1 MWLDCEAMKED
12 VSILGE
18 LAVTAAD
25 QQMQIQEVES
35 HGPAVQVGI
44 PFILD
49 SLNLNIAISVQGT
62 EYKLP
67 DVAIIAQLQ
76 ISIIDLAN
84 KYKSILSVRVN
95 QNQSGR
101 ELSSHLSDLI
111 LSFSRS
117 AAEAAALADTD
128 NYEISEEVLDRDII
142 QLKKLGS
149 FNALVDFHNTKQKE
163 TGLNVDRVREHLS
176 MDPNY
181 GKIYELVDHGVV
193 IDTASEFTAI

>member
-67 DVAIIAQLQ
+67 DVAIA
-76 ISIIDLAN
+76 
-84 KYKSILSVRVN
+84 
-95 QNQSGR
+95 
-101 ELSSHLSDLI
+101 
-111 LSFSRS
+111 
-117 AAEAAALADTD
+117 
-128 NYEISEEVLDRDII
+128 
-142 QLKKLGS
+142 
-149 FNALVDFHNTKQKE
+149 
-163 TGLNVDRVREHLS
+163 
-176 MDPNY
+176 
-181 GKIYELVDHGVV
+181 
-193 IDTASEFTAI
+193 